1 MRWVCRQRSNWAD
14 DIQKVTGSLTPGK
27 RADLVVVSPAAPN
40 LGVLTDPAQLIV
52 TAAQPENVD
61 TVIVDGR
68 ILKHGGALTTLD
80 AARIGRDAQQAL
92 DGVLARA

>member
-1 MRWVCRQRSNWAD
+1 
-14 DIQKVTGSLTPGK
+14 
-27 RADLVVVSPAAPN
+27 VVSPAGPN

-68 ILKHGGALTTLD
+68 ILKHGGALATLD